1 MKSGT
6 AQELL
11 QGYILKFY
19 CALKNSNI
27 TVTICKWSM
36 FFMKTFIKYEHLAF
50 AIGETPKRR
59 PITLSLS
66 FDTVT
71 ELPQKNK
78 VLDNEVWLYVSK
90 P

>member
-1 MKSGT
+1 
-6 AQELL
+6 
-11 QGYILKFY
+11 
-19 CALKNSNI
+19 
-27 TVTICKWSM
+27 M

-59 PITLSLS
+59 PITLSPS

-78 VLDNEVWLYVSK
+78 VLDNEVWLCVSK

>member
-1 MKSGT
+1 MK
-6 AQELL
+6 
-11 QGYILKFY
+11 YVFY
-19 CALKNSNI
+19 ENL
-27 TVTICKWSM
+27 
-36 FFMKTFIKYEHLAF
+36 IKYEHLAF
-50 AIGETPKRR
+50 AIGQTPKRR

-78 VLDNEVWLYVSK
+78 VLNNEVWLCVSK